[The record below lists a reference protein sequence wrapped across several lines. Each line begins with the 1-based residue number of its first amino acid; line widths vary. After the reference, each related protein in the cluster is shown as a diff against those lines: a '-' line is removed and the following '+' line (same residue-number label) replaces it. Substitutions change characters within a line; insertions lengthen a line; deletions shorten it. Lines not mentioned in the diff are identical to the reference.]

1 MGKDYIPLSLA
12 ILNWHVVHVGKIL
25 CTLHTS
31 IMGNTILGN
40 RNLGC
45 RSSVVTEVHQLH
57 FQQMQPLVFF
67 TKASERYWLGISS
80 CHMHLCFTCT
90 ICTDLTELPLRI
102 SGLRTWVGVGLVYFN
117 WHRMLSKVQAL
128 LARFFGEYCLKRVR
142 HDSVAL

>member
-1 MGKDYIPLSLA
+1 MLILSPLLLLLYTAYTLNGKRLPLSLA

-90 ICTDLTELPLRI
+90 ICTDLTELPLY
-102 SGLRTWVGVGLVYFN
+102 LVHCNLCVFP
-117 WHRMLSKVQAL
+117 V
-128 LARFFGEYCLKRVR
+128 
-142 HDSVAL
+142 